1 MLGSIC
7 LHRGWSLDATGDT
20 QPLPG
25 ARANPPSLSGLG
37 FYHQVSRTWRSN
49 EAGFSTAPSP
59 SPSPPHTPVCL
70 RQAAT
75 WPTPLLRA
83 PHPAN
88 LIPHSHQH
96 ENMLLFLS
104 SMYSE
109 VSTMSSLSTER
120 AWSPRSLPK
129 DPTTS
134 SPQEPPPKAPCPWS
148 LQTPPPPTPQPRVA
162 RQEAQSPAEGKVR
175 ASRHHVCWMQGWTH
189 RKGSWRMRDNAI
201 YLQQSL
207 DGERG
212 VPDL

>member
-1 MLGSIC
+1 MLKKNTYLNSNLQVDK
-7 LHRGWSLDATGDT
+7 LHMCW
-20 QPLPG
+20 G
-25 ARANPPSLSGLG
+25 AHSAHFTALA
-37 FYHQVSRTWRSN
+37 
-49 EAGFSTAPSP
+49 AGYTPEVVHCTTP

-88 LIPHSHQH
+88 LILHSHQH

-109 VSTMSSLSTER
+109 VSTMSCLGTER

-134 SPQEPPPKAPCPWS
+134 SPQEPPPKGPCPWS
-148 LQTPPPPTPQPRVA
+148 LQTPPTPTPQPRVA
-162 RQEAQSPAEGKVR
+162 RQEAQSSAEGKVR

-189 RKGSWRMRDNAI
+189 SKGSWRMTDNAI